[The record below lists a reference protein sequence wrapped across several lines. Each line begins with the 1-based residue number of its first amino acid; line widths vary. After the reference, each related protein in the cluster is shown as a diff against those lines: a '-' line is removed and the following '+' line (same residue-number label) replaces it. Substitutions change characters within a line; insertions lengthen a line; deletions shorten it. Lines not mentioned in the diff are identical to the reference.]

1 MSQTA
6 IILPAAVQAVLTV
19 LLLLALGPARSRS
32 MRARGQTIT
41 DDDVR
46 LGRNAWS
53 DEATKLSNS
62 YKSQFEVPVLFYAV
76 VGLAL
81 VAQKADGAMLAL
93 AWGFAGSRIVHAA
106 IHVGPNVV
114 KWRAVVFVVGVAIVL
129 AMWLLLAWRILSGG

>member
-6 IILPAAVQAVLTV
+6 IILPATAQAVLTL

-46 LGRNAWS
+46 LGRNTWS

-62 YKSQFEVPVLFYAV
+62 YKSQFELPVLFYAV
-76 VGLAL
+76 VALAL
-81 VAQKADGAMLAL
+81 IAQKSDGAMLAL
-93 AWGFAGSRIVHAA
+93 AWVFTASRVAHAL
-106 IHVGPNVV
+106 IHVGPNIV
-114 KWRAVVFVVGVAIVL
+114 KWRAIAFIVGVAIVL
-129 AMWLLLAWRILSGG
+129 AMWLLLAWRILFGG